1 MIKYTELR
9 IYPNN
14 KIPLVQA
21 GFLQGDHN
29 TVFTAMN
36 CLIRSLERKKESY
49 CYRVESENRNVSY
62 HYSLTNDEFALYKK
76 HIPELK

>member
-49 CYRVESENRNVSY
+49 CYRVESEKVKNYVRRIFN
-62 HYSLTNDEFALYKK
+62 NQYKQ
-76 HIPELK
+76 